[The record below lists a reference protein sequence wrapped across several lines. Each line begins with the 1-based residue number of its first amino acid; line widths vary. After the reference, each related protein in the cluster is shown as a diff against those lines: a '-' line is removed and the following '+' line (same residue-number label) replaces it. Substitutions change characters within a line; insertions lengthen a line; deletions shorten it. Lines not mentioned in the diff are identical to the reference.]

1 MIARTKVGGFR
12 ATWVLRH
19 RWEEG
24 SKSILENYDAY
35 QIRKNWQLGIWF
47 KRSKAVGRKRAG
59 KDNSDSIK
67 KTFGSDNLVNC
78 YMIGLNLIVAK
89 VWVDFKFNPTLGLK

>member
-1 MIARTKVGGFR
+1 MISRTRIGSFR
-12 ATWVLRH
+12 STWVLRH

-24 SKSILENYDAY
+24 SDSMLENYDAA
-35 QIRKNWQLGIWF
+35 QIRKNWQLGIWV
-47 KRSKAVGRKRAG
+47 KRSKMVGRKRDG

-89 VWVDFKFNPTLGLK
+89 VWVEFRFSPTLGLK

>member
-24 SKSILENYDAY
+24 SKSILENYDAH

-78 YMIGLNLIVAK
+78 YMIGLNLIIAK
-89 VWVDFKFNPTLGLK
+89 VWVEFKFSPTLGLK

>member
-1 MIARTKVGGFR
+1 MIARTKIGSFR

-24 SKSILENYDAY
+24 SKSILENYDAH

-47 KRSKAVGRKRAG
+47 KQSKAVGRKRAG
-59 KDNSDSIK
+59 KNNDDSIK

-78 YMIGLNLIVAK
+78 YMIGLNLIIAK
-89 VWVDFKFNPTLGLK
+89 VWVDFKFNPILGF

>member
-24 SKSILENYDAY
+24 SKSILENYEAY
-35 QIRKNWQLGIWF
+35 DIRNNWQLGIWF

-89 VWVDFKFNPTLGLK
+89 VWVDFKFSPTLGLK

>member
-1 MIARTKVGGFR
+1 MIARTRIGSFK
-12 ATWVLRH
+12 ATRVLRH

-24 SKSILENYDAY
+24 SDSILKNYDAN
-35 QIRKNWQLGIWF
+35 QLRKNWQLGIWF
-47 KRSKAVGRKRAG
+47 KRSKAVGPKRPG
-59 KDNSDSIK
+59 KDNSDTVK

-89 VWVDFKFNPTLGLK
+89 VWVDFKFSPTLGSK

>member
-1 MIARTKVGGFR
+1 MIARTKIGSFR
-12 ATWVLRH
+12 ATWVVRH

-24 SKSILENYDAY
+24 SKSILENYDAH

-47 KRSKAVGRKRAG
+47 KRSKAVGRKKDG

-89 VWVDFKFNPTLGLK
+89 VWVEFRFSPTLGLK